1 MNTAEANGINRNNQ
15 VGNKAMNYVIL
26 KLWNRDFEDECWGS
40 KSILLKNNADLNSN
54 AREAITEYA
63 ILHNTKMP
71 KSVLP
76 DEMLKDIANYS
87 IEKDNLC
94 EYTNST
100 MLVVFCYDSE
110 SKVRNNLEAIA
121 TFTNPY
127 NLIGR
132 TSK

>member
-1 MNTAEANGINRNNQ
+1 MNTAEANGINRTNQ

-26 KLWNRDFEDECWGS
+26 KLWNRGFDDECWVS
-40 KSILLKNNADLNSN
+40 KSILLKNDADLNVN

-63 ILHNTKMP
+63 ILQNTDKP

-87 IEKDNLC
+87 IEKDSLC

-100 MLVVFCYDSE
+100 SLVLFCYDSE
-110 SKVRNNLEAIA
+110 SKVRNHLEAIA
-121 TFTNPY
+121 IFTNPY

-132 TSK
+132 TSR

>member
-1 MNTAEANGINRNNQ
+1 MSD
-15 VGNKAMNYVIL
+15 KAMNYVIL
-26 KLWNRDFEDECWGS
+26 KLWNWHFDDDECWGS
-40 KSILLKNNADLNSN
+40 KSVLLKNDADLNSN

-63 ILHNTKMP
+63 ILHNTDRP

-76 DEMLKDIANYS
+76 EEMLKDIADYS
-87 IEKDNLC
+87 IEKGSLC

-100 MLVVFCYDSE
+100 PLAVLCYDSKTQMR
-110 SKVRNNLEAIA
+110 SHLEVIA

-132 TSK
+132 TYK